1 MTGAAPASA
10 TRRSTCGRSFERI
23 SDAGQQERARSVW
36 ADAWRRQVHGCDPA
50 RAVELIE
57 PVAQLCAAT
66 AYQHV
71 LDHIEQTEQPYHALD
86 PDERLRA
93 ALAACG

>member
-1 MTGAAPASA
+1 LTGAAPASA

-86 PDERLRA
+86 PDERL
-93 ALAACG
+93 